1 MRGATLSGRGA
12 ALVFS
17 LWALGSLGCLGA
29 LGATGCSD
37 NRTTVSPDAG
47 GEHDGGRERTEPM
60 QSDEDSGSSDP
71 TTVISGEDASDDTG
85 ADVTGIGA
93 FVDGGPDGGHFQG
106 QPTRPTF
113 LPDERPPQTAALV
126 EPDPVEINV
135 GDTVPA
141 VAVRLARFIWR
152 SEPDAVTV
160 DLARRGKLSSAEEVY
175 EEAQRLLADAR
186 AERGYLSFFGAW
198 AEFAQTATID
208 SGLTAASG
216 SDAGIGDAGSRAS
229 FFDGAARAEFETYV
243 LQLVTSGAKLKD
255 LVHQSFEV
263 TEPTLLELFNGE
275 PAVVRAGVFTQPYLL
290 AAGSLPER
298 PSPSR
303 RGAFIARRLLCEDVT
318 LPEIHSG
325 GELPAGDTVRHWV
338 TDATADGDCA
348 ACHSKI
354 DPLGFALDSFDAHG
368 RGRSTEAGAA
378 IDTSADLSALALP
391 NADGPDELGIS
402 LLYAR
407 NALPCVLSQWF
418 QYALQR
424 DLGDAEN
431 ASWIDLV
438 RGSEFYTL
446 QEIPAL
452 IAATP
457 AFWRDDAS
465 ELPEP

>member
-1 MRGATLSGRGA
+1 
-12 ALVFS
+12 
-17 LWALGSLGCLGA
+17 
-29 LGATGCSD
+29 
-37 NRTTVSPDAG
+37 
-47 GEHDGGRERTEPM
+47 M
-60 QSDEDSGSSDP
+60 QSDEDSGSSEP
-71 TTVISGEDASDDTG
+71 TSVISGDDAGDDTG
-85 ADVTGIGA
+85 GDVTGISA

-113 LPDERPPQTAALV
+113 LPDERPPQAAVLV
-126 EPDPVEINV
+126 EPDPVDINV
-135 GDTVPA
+135 GNTVPA

-186 AERGYLSFFGAW
+186 AERGFLSFFGAW
-198 AEFAQTATID
+198 AEFAQAENID
-208 SGLTAASG
+208 SGLTALPDSDTG
-216 SDAGIGDAGSRAS
+216 VDDAGAQTPSL
-229 FFDGAARAEFETYV
+229 DGVARSEFEAYV

-255 LVHQSFEV
+255 MVHQSFEV
-263 TEPTLLELFNGE
+263 KDPTLVALFAGE
-275 PAVVRAGVFTQPYLL
+275 SAVVRAGVFTQPYVL

-303 RGAFIARRLLCEDVT
+303 RGAFIARRLLCEDVQ
-318 LPEIHSG
+318 LPEGHLG
-325 GELPAGDTVRHWV
+325 GELPEGETVRHWL
-338 TDATADGDCA
+338 TAATSEGDCA
-348 ACHSKI
+348 TCHSKI
-354 DPLGFALDSFDAHG
+354 DPLGFALDDFDEHG
-368 RGRSTEAGAA
+368 RGRSTEAGEA
-378 IDTSADLSALALP
+378 IDTSADLSALGLP
-391 NADGPDELGIS
+391 NASGSDELGIS

-431 ASWIDLV
+431 ASWIELV

-457 AFWRDDAS
+457 AFWKDDAV